1 MATVTP
7 LKEENRE
14 DNFELE
20 LSGVRERIGSVFDE
34 LVECLESQKRDLFKQ
49 LDNILTRYLSYKH
62 ESDELRKRK
71 VELKRLRLLLHQEQI
86 STSAKHLQES
96 FLKQIDTEL
105 ETIVMP
111 VKPKLVT
118 FVCDK
123 NALLVGVSKLCKLVE
138 TVSEIDYKSKTQS
151 IISVCDKGTGNE
163 QFNSPCGVTVD
174 HNTGN
179 IYVADC
185 WNNCVKV
192 FDNTAKYVFKF
203 GDREGE
209 GKMSYLKGLVI
220 CCNKVLISQGS
231 NHILVYQLDGKFV
244 SRIGSSGSGELQF
257 NYPFGL
263 ATDESNNDIYI
274 CDSNNH
280 RIQIISQNFQ
290 YKSQFGKDILHSP
303 LDIKLY
309 KDSIFI
315 IDKSNPCL
323 HIFNRDLVLQKSVIS
338 RGEGQ
343 QVIYPRFFFIDK
355 FCNIL
360 ISDHDSNSI
369 LIFNSEF
376 EIIHKISTSN
386 RPMGITMDKEDRV
399 IVVCQ
404 SANNCLQIF

>member
-1 MATVTP
+1 MATATP

-14 DNFELE
+14 DSFELE
-20 LSGVRERIGSVFDE
+20 LSGVRERIRSVFDE

-71 VELKRLRLLLHQEQI
+71 VELERLRLLQHQEQF

-118 FVCDK
+118 FVCYK
-123 NALLVGVSKLCKLVE
+123 NALLVEVSKLCKLVE
-138 TVSEIDYKSKTQS
+138 TVSEIAYKSKTQS
-151 IISVCDKGTGNE
+151 IISVCNRGTGNE
-163 QFNSPCGVTVD
+163 QLNSPCGVTVD
-174 HNTGN
+174 HNTGY
-179 IYVADC
+179 IYVADQC
-185 WNNCVKV
+185 NDCVKV
-192 FDNTAKYVFKF
+192 FDNTAECVFKF

-209 GKMSYLKGLVI
+209 GKMMDPIGLVI
-220 CCNKVLISQGS
+220 CCNKVLISQNS
-231 NHILVYQLDGKFV
+231 DILVYQLDGKFV
-244 SRIGSSGSGELQF
+244 SKIGSSGSGELQF

-274 CDSNNH
+274 CDCMNH

-290 YKSQFGKDILHSP
+290 YKSQFGKDILRYP
-303 LDIKLY
+303 IDIKLY
-309 KDSIFI
+309 EDNIFI
-315 IDKSNPCL
+315 IDQSNPCL
-323 HIFNRDLVLQKSVIS
+323 HIFNRDLMLQKSVIS

-343 QVIYPRFFFIDK
+343 VTFPRFFFIDK

-360 ISDHDSNSI
+360 ISDRDSNSI

-376 EIIHKISTSN
+376 ENIHKISTSN
-386 RPMGITMDKEDRV
+386 LPMGITMDKEDRV

-404 SANNCLQIF
+404 SDNNCLQIF

>member
-1 MATVTP
+1 MATATP

-71 VELKRLRLLLHQEQI
+71 VELERLRLLQHQEQF
-86 STSAKHLQES
+86 STKYLQES

-105 ETIVMP
+105 ETILMP

-123 NALLVGVSKLCKLVE
+123 NALLVEVSKLCKLVE

-151 IISVCDKGTGNE
+151 IISVCDRGSGNE
-163 QFNSPCGVTVD
+163 QLDWPCGVTVD

-179 IYVADC
+179 IYVADQY
-185 WNNCVKV
+185 NNCVKV

-209 GKMSYLKGLVI
+209 GKMSYPTGLVI

-274 CDSNNH
+274 CDINNH

-290 YKSQFGKDILHSP
+290 YKSQFGKDILHYP

-309 KDSIFI
+309 KDNIFI

-323 HIFNRDLVLQKSVIS
+323 HIFNRDLMLQKSVIS

-360 ISDHDSNSI
+360 ISDCDSNSI
-369 LIFNSEF
+369 LILSSEF
-376 EIIHKISTSN
+376 EIIHKISTSCL
-386 RPMGITMDKEDRV
+386 PMGITMDKENYCCV
-399 IVVCQ
+399 SIC
-404 SANNCLQIF
+404 